1 MTAATALP
9 AEQTVWGTAAAVAVA
24 VHAGIAAAAVLL
36 SVPHDPPVP
45 EPVMLV
51 ELPPAGAPAQQ
62 VSAAS
67 ADQPQTLAP
76 ITPVTPQSRI
86 EAPLVRAPVPADAV
100 TLPPPAPVQRA
111 APQAVA
117 APTSVPAPAPAP
129 ALALASTVA
138 TARPEGVGSSAGFDA
153 AAQKAEADYKSL
165 VGSFIRRNRF
175 SPPQSRKAGLSGS
188 VKVRFIVD
196 RRGGISAV
204 AVAGSSGADLLD
216 REAVQFIQALGRVP
230 AFPTDLRKA
239 EIPLSMTLKF
249 DLERR

>member
-1 MTAATALP
+1 MSAALFQPALP
-9 AEQTVWGTAAAVAVA
+9 AENAMWGTAAAVAVV

-36 SVPHDPPVP
+36 AVPNDPPVP

-62 VSAAS
+62 VSAANP
-67 ADQPQTLAP
+67 AVPQPLSP
-76 ITPVTPQSRI
+76 VTPVTPQPRI
-86 EAPLVRAPVPADAV
+86 DAPLVRAPLPADAV

-111 APQAVA
+111 APQPVA
-117 APTSVPAPAPAP
+117 APVSAPAPAQVS
-129 ALALASTVA
+129 AMAA
-138 TARPEGVGSSAGFDA
+138 ARPEGIGTSPGFDA

-175 SPPQSRKAGLSGS
+175 SPPQSRKAGISGS

-230 AFPTDLRKA
+230 AFPNDLRKA

>member
-1 MTAATALP
+1 
-9 AEQTVWGTAAAVAVA
+9 
-24 VHAGIAAAAVLL
+24 
-36 SVPHDPPVP
+36 
-45 EPVMLV
+45 V
-51 ELPPAGAPAQQ
+51 ELPPAGAPVQQ
-62 VSAAS
+62 VSAANP
-67 ADQPQTLAP
+67 AVPQPLSPVTP
-76 ITPVTPQSRI
+76 ITPQPRI
-86 EAPLVRAPVPADAV
+86 DAPLVRAPLPADAV

-111 APQAVA
+111 APQPVA
-117 APTSVPAPAPAP
+117 PVSAPAPAQVS
-129 ALALASTVA
+129 AMA
-138 TARPEGVGSSAGFDA
+138 TARPEGIGTSPGFDA

-175 SPPQSRKAGLSGS
+175 SPPQSRKAGISGS

-216 REAVQFIQALGRVP
+216 REAVQFVQALGRVP
-230 AFPTDLRKA
+230 AFPNDLRKA

>member
-1 MTAATALP
+1 MTSGAALP
-9 AEQTVWGTAAAVAVA
+9 AERTLWGSAAGVALVAHAV
-24 VHAGIAAAAVLL
+24 IAAAAVWLA
-36 SVPHDPPVP
+36 VPHDPPVP

-62 VSAAS
+62 VSAANR
-67 ADQPQTLAP
+67 AVPQPLAP
-76 ITPVTPQSRI
+76 ITPVTPQPRI
-86 EAPLVRAPVPADAV
+86 DAPLVRAPLPADAV
-100 TLPPPAPVQRA
+100 TLPPPAAVQRA
-111 APQAVA
+111 APQPVAAPAQAPVAAVA
-117 APTSVPAPAPAP
+117 A
-129 ALALASTVA
+129 
-138 TARPEGVGSSAGFDA
+138 ARPEGIGTSPGFDA

-196 RRGGISAV
+196 RRGTISAV
-204 AVAGSSGADLLD
+204 AVATSSGADLLD

-230 AFPTDLRKA
+230 AFPSDLRKA

>member
-1 MTAATALP
+1 MTAALFQPALP
-9 AEQTVWGTAAAVAVA
+9 AENAVWGTAAAVAVA

-36 SVPHDPPVP
+36 AVPHDPPVP
-45 EPVMLV
+45 EPVVLV
-51 ELPPAGAPAQQ
+51 ELPPAGAAQ
-62 VSAAS
+62 VASAAS
-67 ADQPQTLAP
+67 PAQPQPLPQLSAA
-76 ITPVTPQSRI
+76 TPPPRFD
-86 EAPLVRAPVPADAV
+86 APLVRTPLPADEV

-111 APQAVA
+111 APQQLA
-117 APTSVPAPAPAP
+117 ASTPAQAQTSSPAP
-129 ALALASTVA
+129 ALATP
-138 TARPEGVGSSAGFDA
+138 ARAEGAGSSAGFDA

-196 RRGGISAV
+196 RRGTISAV

-216 REAVQFIQALGRVP
+216 QEAVQFIQKLGRVP